1 MAAPSFARQLALRFV
16 LPLAGWALSIGSV
29 LLFGLPPLA
38 AVALLLLA
46 TSPALFGPADRAQ

>member
-1 MAAPSFARQLALRFV
+1 MAARSSARRFGLRVAL
-16 LPLAGWALSIGSV
+16 PIAGWAAAIGGL

-46 TSPALFGPADRAQ
+46 SSLALFAPTDRPQ

>member
-1 MAAPSFARQLALRFV
+1 MTARAARRFGLRVAL
-16 LPLAGWALSIGSV
+16 PIAGGTASIGSV

-46 TSPALFGPADRAQ
+46 SSPALFAPTDHAQ

>member
-1 MAAPSFARQLALRFV
+1 MAARAARRFGLRVAL
-16 LPLAGWALSIGSV
+16 PIAGGTAAIGSM

-46 TSPALFGPADRAQ
+46 TSPAFFAPTDPPQ